1 MPIARML
8 SFMII
13 ALGSLA
19 IASTASAQFATKYMF
34 SGVTRPTVITH
45 APGDETRLFILEKL
59 GYIEIYNL
67 ETGSLNSDHFLN
79 IDSVVYGGSSNND
92 EQGALGLAFHPDY
105 QNNGYFYVYYTA
117 TTGSGDS
124 YIRRYQRSGSDP
136 DHATTS
142 GALTIMSFSQPY
154 WNHNGGWLAF
164 GPDDGYLYISTGD
177 GGSSGDPGGNGQDI
191 TNERLGKILRIDVDG
206 GTPYIPPP
214 DNPFVGVTGDDE
226 IWAYGLRNPW
236 RCAFD
241 SETNDLWIGDVGQN
255 AREEIDFEAGDDNG
269 GNNYGWKCMEANS
282 CYSSSGG
289 CVCNS
294 SSYVD
299 PIFEYFHNSAGGYSV
314 TGGQVYRGCQM
325 PDEQGTYFFADYVS
339 GNIWKTVK
347 NGNTFST
354 TNIRTDMTPSI
365 DGYSISAISNFGVDA
380 RGEIYICAHSTGRVF
395 KIIPEDGEIDCDFEP
410 PVNDECDGAITLV
423 DGLTDFSNIDA
434 SDSGYGVSLT
444 CSDSNGPTLVSDVW
458 FSYSA
463 PCTGFVTIS
472 TCGLTDYDDRFV
484 VYAEASGC
492 PNSKSDVYACA
503 DDSCDSSSSVTFLGI
518 EGQQFQIRIGSVA
531 GAEGS
536 GQIQVSCAPIGG
548 GCPEDLNND
557 GSVDG
562 ADLGQLLASWG
573 GKAGDIN
580 DDGITNGAD
589 LGLLLAAFG
598 SDC

>member
-1 MPIARML
+1 MSISRML

-19 IASTASAQFATKYMF
+19 IASTANAQFATKYMF

-45 APGDETRLFILEKL
+45 APGDEARLFILEKL

-105 QNNGYFYVYYTA
+105 QNNGYFYVYYTS
-117 TTGSGDS
+117 TSGSGDS
-124 YIRRYQRSGSDP
+124 YIRRYQRNGSDP

-154 WNHNGGWLAF
+154 WNHNGGWLGF

-177 GGSSGDPGGNGQDI
+177 GGSSGDPSNRAQDI
-191 TNERLGKILRIDVDG
+191 TSQRLGKILRIDVDG
-206 GTPYIPPP
+206 GTPYSVPA
-214 DNPFVGVTGDDE
+214 DNPFVGSSGDDE

-241 SETNDLWIGDVGQN
+241 SETSDLWIGDVGQN
-255 AREEIDFEAGDDNG
+255 AREEIDFEAGGDPG
-269 GNNYGWKCMEANS
+269 GNNYGWKCKEGFS
-282 CYSSSGG
+282 CYSS
-289 CVCNS
+289 VCS
-294 SSYVD
+294 CTTPGLVD
-299 PIFEYFHNSAGGYSV
+299 PIFEYLHNSAGGYSV

-325 PDEQGTYFFADYVS
+325 PDEHGTYFFADYVS

-347 NGNTFST
+347 TGNTFTT
-354 TNIRTDMTPSI
+354 TNIRADMSPSI
-365 DGYSISAISNFGVDA
+365 DGYSISAVSNFGVDA

-395 KIIPEDGEIDCDFEP
+395 KIIPEDGPIDCDFEP
-410 PVNDECDGAITLV
+410 PANDECDGAIALV
-423 DGLTDFSNIDA
+423 DGLNDFSNIDA
-434 SDSGYGVSLT
+434 SDSSYGVPLT
-444 CSDSNGPTLVSDVW
+444 CSQSNGPTLEADVW
-458 FSYSA
+458 FTYTV
-463 PCTGFVTIS
+463 PCTGFVTMS

-484 VYAEASGC
+484 VYYPDASGC
-492 PNSKSDVYACA
+492 PNGDSTVYSCA
-503 DDSCDSSSSVTFLGI
+503 DDTCDLSSSVTFLGL
-518 EGQQFQIRIGSVA
+518 EGQQFPIRIGSVA

-536 GQIQVSCAPIGG
+536 GQIQVTCAPIGG
-548 GCPEDLNND
+548 GCDEDLNND
-557 GSVDG
+557 GQVDG
-562 ADLGQLLASWG
+562 ADLGLMLAAWDTPDADLNS
-573 GKAGDIN
+573 
-580 DDGITNGAD
+580 DGNTDGAD